1 MTDAVK
7 LDPKRWSPS
16 GEHLVQIKGPGGSRV
31 IRKSELADYER
42 RGFEVEAELAKEPFD
57 ASNPEAEPKLP
68 WIEKAKDKPKAKD
81 KAK

>member
-1 MTDAVK
+1 MTEVTK

-16 GEHLVQIKGPGGSRV
+16 GEPLIQMKGPGGSRV

-42 RGFEVEAELAKEPFD
+42 RGFEVEAVLAEKPFD
-57 ASNPEAEPKLP
+57 AANPEAEPVLP
-68 WIEKAKDKPKAKD
+68 WAKKEKPKAK